1 MRLKKARQ
9 KLNIVMTKAISKS
22 YTRNYI
28 AENAF
33 ARSRI
38 AIRIRSLV
46 LVKTNLC
53 DTSNISFSKSY

>member
-38 AIRIRSLV
+38 AIRIA
-46 LVKTNLC
+46 TQPC
-53 DTSNISFSKSY
+53 FG